1 MSVKFANNAST
12 ALDGALTNSAT
23 SFDVVDAS
31 VFPAIASPDF
41 CFLTIVEGSSLEIIK
56 VTDITGNTLT
66 ATRGQDGT
74 SGVAFSSGARIDL
87 RMTKAM
93 LDELHGSVAVSA
105 NDTSPGRL
113 LDKLTEGAGIT
124 LTENND
130 GANEDIEVGVDP
142 DAVVTKTATT
152 GSALVAV
159 GTTAQRDASPTEGGI
174 RGNSDDG
181 VFEGYIGGSWFQFG
195 DLLATNN
202 LDDVSDPTTARQNL
216 GLEIDVDVQG
226 YDAAISKT
234 DTAETRSAT
243 INMADYEFIRAKLK
257 DYGETVNIIGSIG
270 GGTQDID
277 LTLGNVVTGTVDTST
292 TTFTFSNPSASGSC
306 CSFTLVLVN
315 GGSQTV
321 NWPAS
326 VDWPDGSAPA
336 LTSSGVD
343 ILTFFTVNGG
353 TTWYGFLAG
362 KGMA

>member
-41 CFLTIVEGSSLEIIK
+41 CFLTIVEGSNLEIIK

-174 RGNSDDG
+174 RGNSDNG
-181 VFEGYIGGSWFQFG
+181 VFEGYIGGGWIQFG
-195 DLLATNN
+195 DLGQIQAQAYTWCGVAGGSKNALTLSPSPAI
-202 LDDVSDPTTARQNL
+202 TA
-216 GLEIDVDVQG
+216 
-226 YDAAISKT
+226 YAAGQRFV
-234 DTAETRSAT
+234 A
-243 INMADYEFIRAKLK
+243 
-257 DYGETVNIIGSIG
+257 IIG
-270 GGTQDID
+270 GTSSDDAVTIAVSGISGAKAVQID
-277 LTLGNVVTGTVDTST
+277 GAAC
-292 TTFTFSNPSASGSC
+292 SAS
-306 CSFTLVLVN
+306 
-315 GGSQTV
+315 
-321 NWPAS
+321 
-326 VDWPDGSAPA
+326 AP
-336 LTSSGVD
+336 SR
-343 ILTFFTVNGG
+343 
-353 TTWYGFLAG
+353 
-362 KGMA
+362 